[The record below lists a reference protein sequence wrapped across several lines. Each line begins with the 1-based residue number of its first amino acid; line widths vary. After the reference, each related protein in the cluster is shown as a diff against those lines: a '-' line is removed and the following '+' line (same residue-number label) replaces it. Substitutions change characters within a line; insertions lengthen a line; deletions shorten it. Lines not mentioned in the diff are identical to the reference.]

1 MQSSSALIDQTNKND
16 PLNQD
21 ETHTENEQQGQ
32 GDEAEEEEEEDEEP
46 GYTIKLQNVVAT
58 VTLGV
63 PLDLV
68 STFFVYIYL

>member
-1 MQSSSALIDQTNKND
+1 MQSSSASIDQTNEND
-16 PLNQD
+16 ALNQD
-21 ETHTENEQQGQ
+21 ETHTENEQGQ

-68 STFFVYIYL
+68 STSFV

>member
-1 MQSSSALIDQTNKND
+1 MQSSSASIDQTNEND
-16 PLNQD
+16 ALNQD
-21 ETHTENEQQGQ
+21 ETHTENEQQRQ
-32 GDEAEEEEEEDEEP
+32 GDEEEDDDEEEDEEP

-68 STFFVYIYL
+68 SACFV